1 MLQRPRGLKPSTA
14 LRPNPGN
21 ARSGPFPKA
30 KGCIPDCGLSPGQV
44 SQLLLLLRLII
55 SPGFDF
61 LFPSCCL
68 SLLFSL

>member
-14 LRPNPGN
+14 VRPNPGN
-21 ARSGPFPKA
+21 TRSGPFPKA
-30 KGCIPDCGLSPGQV
+30 KGCIPDRNPPGLV
-44 SQLLLLLRLII
+44 SQLLLLRLII